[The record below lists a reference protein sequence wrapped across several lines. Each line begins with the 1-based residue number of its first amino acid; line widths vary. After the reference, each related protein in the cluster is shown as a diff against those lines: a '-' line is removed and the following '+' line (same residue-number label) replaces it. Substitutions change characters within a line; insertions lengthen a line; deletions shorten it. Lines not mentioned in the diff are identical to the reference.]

1 MTADKTVKAVTCI
14 QCPLGC
20 MVSVGLADGGTVDF
34 VEGAACAR
42 GRAFASEEAVRPV
55 RVLTLT
61 VPVEGSLIPLSVKT
75 SKPVPKSHLRQVAEA
90 VGALKMTLP
99 IAVGDVLLANVCE
112 TGADVVATRSL
123 G

>member
-1 MTADKTVKAVTCI
+1 
-14 QCPLGC
+14 
-20 MVSVGLADGGTVDF
+20 MVSVGLADDGTVYS

-61 VPVEGSLIPLSVKT
+61 IPVQGSLVPLSVKT
-75 SKPVPKSHLRQVAEA
+75 SKPVPKSCLRQV
-90 VGALKMTLP
+90 VGAVNELRMTLP
-99 IAVGDVLLANVCE
+99 IAAGDVLLANVCE
-112 TGADVVATRSL
+112 TGADIVATRSL